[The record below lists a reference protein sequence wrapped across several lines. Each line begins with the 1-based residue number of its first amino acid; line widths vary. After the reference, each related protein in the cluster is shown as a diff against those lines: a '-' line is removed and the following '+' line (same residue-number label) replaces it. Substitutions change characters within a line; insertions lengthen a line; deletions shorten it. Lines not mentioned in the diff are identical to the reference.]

1 MKQLTIDC
9 RYCNG
14 TGRIRSQELGKP
26 SRQCR
31 ACGGTGV
38 MHIDEVQRR
47 DSDVMRARAE
57 DVGEIL
63 AGVNAR

>member
-1 MKQLTIDC
+1 MKQTIDC

-14 TGRIRSQELGKP
+14 TGRIRSAELGKP

-38 MHIDEVQRR
+38 MYIDEAERR
-47 DSDVMRARAE
+47 HSDTVRDMHE
-57 DVGEIL
+57 KV
-63 AGVNAR
+63 

>member
-1 MKQLTIDC
+1 MTLTIDC

-14 TGRIRSQELGKP
+14 TGRIRSQELGRP

-38 MHIDEVQRR
+38 MQIDEVERLQSDTVR
-47 DSDVMRARAE
+47 DMHEKV
-57 DVGEIL
+57 
-63 AGVNAR
+63 